1 MISYFDRVTFAHPWV
16 FLLLLAI
23 PLLVFWY
30 VRRHNHLSASLTFS
44 SFGSLKSIPP
54 SWRVRWRHLLF
65 ALRMGA
71 VALLVVAL
79 ARPQSS
85 TSRQDV
91 TVEGIDI
98 VMALDISSSMLA
110 EDFTPNR
117 LEAAKAVADEFI
129 KGRPGDRIG
138 LVVFSGEAFTQCP
151 LTTDHAVLHELFGKI
166 KSGMIEDGTAIGDG
180 LATAVNRLQESQ
192 AVSKVIILLTDG
204 ENNRGNIDPMMAA
217 EIAKTFGL
225 RLYTIGVG
233 TQGMAPYPV
242 KTPFGTQYQNVEV
255 KIDEKL
261 LNQMALS
268 TGGKYFRATDNR
280 SLQSIYGEIDQMEK
294 SRIDVTEFRKKH
306 EEFLPFALLAA
317 LLLLAEFGLRTFVFR
332 ALQS

>member
-1 MISYFDRVTFAHPWV
+1 MTNYLDRITFAHPWV
-16 FLLLLAI
+16 FILLIIIPLLSFWYYKRHGRASAPIAFSGFENLQGIPSSWRVKWRHSLFVLRLLAI
-23 PLLVFWY
+23 
-30 VRRHNHLSASLTFS
+30 
-44 SFGSLKSIPP
+44 
-54 SWRVRWRHLLF
+54 
-65 ALRMGA
+65 
-71 VALLVVAL
+71 ALLITAL

-110 EDFTPNR
+110 EDFSPNR

-138 LVVFSGEAFTQCP
+138 LVVFAGEAFTQCP
-151 LTTDHAVLHELFGKI
+151 LTTDHTVLHDLFGKI

-180 LATAVNRLQESQ
+180 MATAVNRLQESL

-204 ENNRGNIDPMMAA
+204 ENNRGNIDPLMAA
-217 EIAKTFGL
+217 EIAKTYGL
-225 RLYTIGVG
+225 RIYTIGVG
-233 TQGMAPYPV
+233 TEGMAPYPV

-261 LNQMALS
+261 LATMADA

-280 SLQSIYGEIDQMEK
+280 SLKAIYGEIDQMEK

-306 EEFLPFALLAA
+306 EEFLPFALFATIFLLVELA
-317 LLLLAEFGLRTFVFR
+317 LRQFVFR
-332 ALQS
+332 TMQ

>member
-1 MISYFDRVTFAHPWV
+1 MITYFDRITFAHPWV
-16 FLLLLAI
+16 FILLVII
-23 PLLVFWY
+23 PLLSFWY
-30 VRRHNHLSASLTFS
+30 FKRHNKTTAPIAFS
-44 SFGSLKSIPP
+44 GFGNLQGVPS
-54 SWRVRWRHLLF
+54 SWRVKWRHSLF
-65 ALRMGA
+65 VLRM
-71 VALLVVAL
+71 VVIALLITAL

-110 EDFTPNR
+110 EDFSPNR

-138 LVVFSGEAFTQCP
+138 LVVFAGEAFTQCP
-151 LTTDHAVLHELFGKI
+151 LTTDHTVLHDLFGKI

-180 LATAVNRLQESQ
+180 MATAVNRLQESL

-204 ENNRGNIDPMMAA
+204 ENNRGNIDPLMAA
-217 EIAKTFGL
+217 EIAKTYGL
-225 RLYTIGVG
+225 RIYTIGVG
-233 TQGMAPYPV
+233 TEGMAPYPV

-261 LNQMALS
+261 LATMADA
-268 TGGKYFRATDNR
+268 TGGKYFRATDNQ
-280 SLQSIYGEIDQMEK
+280 SLKAIYGEIDQMEK

-306 EEFLPFALLAA
+306 EEFLPFALFATFI
-317 LLLLAEFGLRTFVFR
+317 LLAEFALRQFVFR
-332 ALQS
+332 SL